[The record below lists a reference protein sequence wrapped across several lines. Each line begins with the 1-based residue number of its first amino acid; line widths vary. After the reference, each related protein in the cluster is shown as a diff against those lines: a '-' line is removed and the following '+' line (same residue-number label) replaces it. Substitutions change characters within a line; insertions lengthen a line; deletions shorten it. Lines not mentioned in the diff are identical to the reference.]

1 MKHRTQETLVT
12 IERDELGFDA
22 PAPLGHPGH
31 SGLPEGHSTGPEI
44 GERLPDFVL
53 PDAHGNHV
61 DLHESRGDAKAVVVF
76 YRSAV
81 W

>member
-1 MKHRTQETLVT
+1 MT

-22 PAPLGHPGH
+22 PAPVGHPARA
-31 SGLPEGHSTGPEI
+31 SLPAGHSTGPEI
-44 GERLPDFVL
+44 GETLPDFTL
-53 PDAHGNHV
+53 PDQHGEPVHFHAN
-61 DLHESRGDAKAVVVF
+61 RGDRPAVVVF

>member
-1 MKHRTQETLVT
+1 MT

-22 PAPLGHPGH
+22 PAPLGHPARL
-31 SGLPEGHSTGPEI
+31 GLPAGQAVGPEI
-44 GERLPDFVL
+44 GERLPDWSL
-53 PDAHGNHV
+53 PDASGKPIHF
-61 DLHESRGDAKAVVVF
+61 HEHRGDAKAVVVF

>member
-1 MKHRTQETLVT
+1 MTV
-12 IERDELGFDA
+12 ERDHHDFDA
-22 PAPLGHPGH
+22 PAPLGHPGRA
-31 SGLPEGHSTGPEI
+31 GLPEGHTTGPEI

-53 PDAHGNHV
+53 PDAQGRPV
-61 DLHESRGDAKAVVVF
+61 DYHASRAGKKSIVVF